1 MIKNNKGFTLVELIA
16 VIVVLLAIMLIG
28 VPQIASTLEKQNKKD
43 DERRKESILT
53 AAEVYVN
60 IKDSTASTSFFTGN
74 CVIEIN
80 SLISGE
86 YLKDEETILSDGSNL
101 KTQYVKYNKTSKKFE
116 ITASK
121 GSLAKCY

>member
-60 IKDSTASTSFFTGN
+60 IKDSTASTSFFP
-74 CVIEIN
+74 
-80 SLISGE
+80 
-86 YLKDEETILSDGSNL
+86 
-101 KTQYVKYNKTSKKFE
+101 
-116 ITASK
+116 
-121 GSLAKCY
+121 